1 LQILKSFSRLTGRL
15 CLAVIALSCFTG
27 IAEGAATKS
36 KAASKAK
43 ATVAKSTVSRT
54 GAKSKLPMVKAAAKS
69 VKSAKTTATRSKTSV
84 KTSKKVVV
92 AKSSKYKTS
101 RRVTTRSRY
110 NYGGR
115 ARIRRVSYVTPSHYS
130 LTRNNVQ
137 SAPVLAELP
146 IEMGSPIEN
155 LMRSELQD
163 SFFAQRSGQRVHHA
177 IDIFRPVGAPLLAV
191 VDGTVEKMFSSR
203 LGGITLYL
211 FDESRNYCFY
221 YAHLDRYAEG
231 LKEGTPV
238 KKGDVI
244 GYVGK
249 TGNAMFTAPHLHFQI
264 MKTDPSAAWWKD
276 AGVLN
281 PFPLLVQVIEK
292 KQEEIKPAE
301 TVAEEV
307 GAQQK

>member
-1 LQILKSFSRLTGRL
+1 LTILKSFRRLIGRVFI
-15 CLAVIALSCFTG
+15 AGVALSCLTG
-27 IAEGAATKS
+27 VAEGAAKKTTARKS
-36 KAASKAK
+36 SVVKVSSQKVK
-43 ATVAKSTVSRT
+43 TVAKT
-54 GAKSKLPMVKAAAKS
+54 AKS
-69 VKSAKTTATRSKTSV
+69 VPTRSVATTRTKGKVVASRT
-84 KTSKKVVV
+84 KVVV
-92 AKSSKYKTS
+92 RPKSSKYA

-110 NYGGR
+110 NYAGR
-115 ARIRRVSYVTPSHYS
+115 NRIRRVVYVTPSHYD
-130 LTRNNVQ
+130 LTRRNITPN
-137 SAPVLAELP
+137 PILADMP
-146 IEMGSPIEN
+146 IDMGTPIEN

-211 FDESRNYCFY
+211 FDGTRRFCFY

-231 LKEGTPV
+231 LKEGDQV

-249 TGNAMFTAPHLHFQI
+249 TGNAMFTAPHLHFQV
-264 MKTDPSAAWWKD
+264 MKTDPSASWWRD
-276 AGVLN
+276 AGVIN

-292 KQEEIKPAE
+292 KQLDETKPVETIAE
-301 TVAEEV
+301 AIGED
-307 GAQQK
+307 QKR